1 MMINEIINK
10 KYMVVQPYNPS
21 SWEYEAGGS
30 RVQDQSELH
39 WEFQASLGKGQDWP
53 SAYYNLTLVLL
64 LLFP

>member
-30 RVQDQSELH
+30 RVQDQSELP
-39 WEFQASLGKGQDWP
+39 WEFQASLGYRVRACLQKTKGTRL
-53 SAYYNLTLVLL
+53 AKCLL
-64 LLFP
+64 